1 MSVEFSRLDA
11 VGIGATLA
19 ALAVAAL
26 SYPHLPETIAIH
38 WNASGTADNYASKA
52 VGLGLFVG
60 LVAGLYLLH
69 RFGPALD
76 PLSRSVRS
84 TRGYDAFVALVLA
97 FLVSVEM
104 LVVAWNLDLVPVVL
118 GSLLCPPFAVLSY
131 AIGLVVER
139 VDRNAV
145 VGVRTPWTLASDA
158 VWDATHERA
167 APAFKLAA
175 PLTLPGVA
183 FAGEVA
189 VAFAVGPMLLAA
201 AYATGYSFVAYRRLD
216 QPG

>member
-1 MSVEFSRLDA
+1 MSVQFSRLDA

-26 SYPHLPETIAIH
+26 SYPYLPETIAVH
-38 WNASGTADNYASKA
+38 WNASGTPDGYASRA

-69 RFGPALD
+69 RFGPAVD
-76 PLSRSVRS
+76 PLSRSLRTVD
-84 TRGYDAFVALVLA
+84 GYDAFVSLVLA
-97 FLVSVEM
+97 FLVYVEV
-104 LVVAWNLDLVPVVL
+104 LVVAWNLDLAPVAL
-118 GSLLCPPFAVLSY
+118 GGLLCPPFAVLSY
-131 AIGLVVER
+131 AIGLLVER
-139 VDRNAV
+139 VDRNAL
-145 VGVRTPWTLASDA
+145 VGVRTPWTLTSDA

-189 VAFAVGPMLLAA
+189 VAFAVGPMLAAA
-201 AYATGYSFVAYRRLD
+201 AYAVGYSFVAYRRLE